1 MKAFKLLLLPML
13 AVLLLS
19 CNLLPKKDSVLAII
33 VFDSPITA
41 DTFNTTWQPT
51 LKDKQDWCKRDRD
64 CTILAEAGYYEARGE
79 SDAGVVS
86 VIHTILN
93 RVAHKAW
100 PDSVQGV
107 VYKPKHFSYTH
118 DGSMKQGMNN
128 KKQVARMNVLSYDVL
143 HGLVGSPVG
152 NSTHYHTTKVNP
164 YWVSDVNY
172 IANVGNH
179 IFYRGDR

>member
-1 MKAFKLLLLPML
+1 MKTFRLLALPML
-13 AVLLLS
+13 VVLLLS
-19 CNLLPKKDSVLAII
+19 CNFLPRKDSVLAII

-41 DTFNTTWQPT
+41 DTFNTT
-51 LKDKQDWCKRDRD
+51 LKDKQDWCERDKD
-64 CTILAEAGYYEARGE
+64 CTILSEAAYYEARGE

-86 VIHTILN
+86 VLHTILN
-93 RVAHKAW
+93 RVAHNSW

-118 DGSMKQGMNN
+118 DGSMKQGMNDQ
-128 KKQVARMNVLSYDVL
+128 KQFARMNVLAYDVL
-143 HGLVGSPVG
+143 HGLVDSPVG

-179 IFYRGDR
+179 RFYRGDR